1 MNVCT
6 YIIVLENAHVVQF
19 TVTHGDLIG
28 SCAYIQISWAG
39 VYKHN
44 MLDYKNICSQKY
56 SSVILSHASSLNPVV
71 L

>member
-1 MNVCT
+1 MYVR
-6 YIIVLENAHVVQF
+6 IFVLENADVVQF
-19 TVTHGDLIG
+19 IVTHGDLIG

-39 VYKHN
+39 VYKH
-44 MLDYKNICSQKY
+44 MLNYKNICSQRY

>member
-6 YIIVLENAHVVQF
+6 YTIVLENAHVVQF

-39 VYKHN
+39 VYKH
-44 MLDYKNICSQKY
+44 MLDYKNIYTQKY
-56 SSVILSHASSLNPVV
+56 SSVILSHASS
-71 L
+71 